1 MGKIIVIANQKG
13 GVGKTTTSI
22 NLSVSLA
29 MRNKKVLIID
39 FDPQGNCSSGLGIEK
54 DKNTVYE
61 ALIGAVDIHEC
72 IVPSKIENCSVIP
85 GHINLSGATVELVK
99 VENGTFYLKEQLVK
113 I

>member
-29 MRNKKVLIID
+29 MRNKKILIVD

-54 DKNTVYE
+54 DKNTIYE
-61 ALIGAVDIHEC
+61 ALVGAVDIHEC
-72 IVPSKIENCSVIP
+72 IVPFSTFTSSTVAPDKFICP
-85 GHINLSGATVELVK
+85 GITEQFSIFD
-99 VENGTFYLKEQLVK
+99 GT
-113 I
+113 IHS